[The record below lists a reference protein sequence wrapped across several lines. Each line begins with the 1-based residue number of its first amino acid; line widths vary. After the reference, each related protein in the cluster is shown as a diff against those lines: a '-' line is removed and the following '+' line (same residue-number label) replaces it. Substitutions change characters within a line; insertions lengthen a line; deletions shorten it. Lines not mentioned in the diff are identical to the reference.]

1 MHVRKVWVEK
11 PRNRRSPPRIR
22 KFWVRKESMNQMRK
36 KGKEMMGKSSTFIWI
51 VKKSEFPNLVK
62 PPLVNPNPTPNAHC

>member
-11 PRNRRSPPRIR
+11 PRNRKSPPSI
-22 KFWVRKESMNQMRK
+22 KKIWVRKDLMNQTRK
-36 KGKEMMGKSSTFIWI
+36 KGKEMMGKSSTFVWI

-62 PPLVNPNPTPNAHC
+62 PPLVNPNPTQNAQC